1 MFKNYVKVLYRGA
14 RKQWA
19 YLFINVVGLATGI
32 ACFIII
38 ALFVRDELTFD
49 GFHDK
54 GDRIHRVLAEL
65 DNPQV
70 TIQPPNGL
78 AQVLVDRF
86 PAVENVV
93 RLGYVKKAIKYKEE
107 LIYEDNFFYADSSLF
122 DVFDY
127 DLAIG
132 NPADALNNAY
142 NLILSQDMAAKYFPG
157 QNPVGETVRF
167 VGDSI
172 DFKITGVLEEFP
184 TNSRFRFNF
193 ITSFKTP
200 SEPNFDIDSWRSSDA
215 VYYVLFKEGFN
226 DFDGFKAQTEAA
238 YQERDLLYHT
248 IMEPFE
254 SLYLHSGS
262 SFTME
267 NVYGDMKTVI
277 TFSVIGVLILLLAC
291 INYINLTTAKMTVRS
306 AEVGLRKVL
315 GANKQQIRQQ
325 FFGETMIYV
334 LVAVLIAAGLVEYF
348 LPKVNELTNKEMT
361 LDYWGNPWLLVF
373 FVALVPIIGLLA
385 GIYPALIISVLQP
398 AKSLKGSVL
407 TSGKSHFRKVLVTI
421 QFAITLMLVI
431 STVVMKKQ
439 FDHFMDFKGGVDKD
453 QVVRVAS
460 GQLVKKQYDILK
472 SEFSKVPGVAEVIGG
487 PFAST
492 GGFFP
497 LKPDPVKEDN
507 IFVNAMWV
515 TPNYISTLGIELVA
529 GRDFIEGSEVDF
541 QTALIINET
550 LAKELELENPIGTK
564 VKTVNDKYEFSERT
578 IVGVTKDFAF
588 NAKRGK
594 EKVLIQPSRGFYEL
608 SVKIDGANVS
618 QALDGLKEAWVG
630 INPDRPFQFRF
641 LDERVANFYN
651 KEARLSQLFSVFSGL
666 AILIAAL
673 GLVGL
678 STYTAARKAKEI
690 GVRKVLG
697 ATFYQVLRVLGQG
710 YLGLVIIAFL
720 VAAPVSYFFVRNW
733 LDDFPNRISISPLHF
748 GAGVLVT
755 ITVVLLAISLQSVR
769 AARQN
774 PVELLRDE

>member
-1 MFKNYVKVLYRGA
+1 MFKNYLKVLYRGA

-19 YLFINVVGLATGI
+19 YLFINIAGLATGI

-49 GFHDK
+49 GFHEK

-65 DNPQV
+65 DNPKV
-70 TIQPPNGL
+70 TIEPPNGL
-78 AQVLVDRF
+78 AQVLLDKF

-93 RLGYVKKAIKYKEE
+93 RLSYVKKAIEYKEE
-107 LIYEDNFFYADSSLF
+107 LIYEDNFFYADNSLF
-122 DVFDY
+122 EVFDY

-132 NPADALNNAY
+132 DPADALENPY
-142 NLILSQDMAAKYFPG
+142 SLVLSDDMAAKYFPG
-157 QNPVGETVRF
+157 QNPLGEVVRF
-167 VGDSI
+167 AGDSV
-172 DFKITGVLEEFP
+172 DYKITGVLETFP
-184 TNSRFRFNF
+184 TNSRFQFNF

-200 SEPNFDIDSWRSSDA
+200 AAPDFDINSWSSWNG
-215 VYYVLFKEGFN
+215 VYYVLFKEGFD
-226 DFDGFKAQTEAA
+226 DFEGFKAQTKAVYE
-238 YQERDLLYHT
+238 ERKLYFST
-248 IMEPFE
+248 VMEPFE

-267 NVYGDMKTVI
+267 NISGDPRTVI
-277 TFSVIGVLILLLAC
+277 TFSVIGILILFLAC

-315 GANKQQIRQQ
+315 GANKKQIRQQ

-334 LVAVLIAAGLVEYF
+334 LVAVLIAAGLEEYF
-348 LPKVNELTNKEMT
+348 LPQVNMLTHKEMT
-361 LDYWGNPWLLVF
+361 LDYWGNPWLLIF
-373 FVALVPIIGLLA
+373 LVTLIPVIGMLA
-385 GIYPALIISVLQP
+385 GLYPALIISVLQP
-398 AKSLKGSVL
+398 VKSLKGSVL
-407 TSGKSHFRKVLVTI
+407 TSGKSHLRKVLVTI

-439 FDHFMDFKGGVDKD
+439 FDHFMEFRGGVDKD
-453 QVVRVAS
+453 QIVRVGR
-460 GQLVKKQYDILK
+460 GQVVKDQYDLLK
-472 SEFSKVPGVAEVIGG
+472 TEFSKVPGVAEVIGG

-497 LKPDPVKEDN
+497 LRPDLTKEED
-507 IFVNAMWV
+507 IYVNAMWV
-515 TPNYISTLGIELVA
+515 TPNFINTMGIEIVA
-529 GRDFIEGSEVDF
+529 GRDFLQDSEPDF
-541 QTALIINET
+541 LNALIINET
-550 LAKELELENPIGTK
+550 LAKELELENPIGAK

-578 IVGVTKDFAF
+578 IIGVARDFTF

-594 EKVLIQPSRGFYEL
+594 EKVMLQPSRGFREM
-608 SVKIDGANVS
+608 SVKIDGTNVP
-618 QALDGLKEAWVG
+618 QTLDGLKEAWIS
-630 INPDRPFQFRF
+630 INPDRPFQFSF

-651 KEARLSQLFSVFSGL
+651 KEARLSQLFSIFSGL

-697 ATFYQVLRVLGQG
+697 ATFYQILRVLGQG
-710 YLGLVIIAFL
+710 YLWLVIIAFV
-720 VAAPVSYFFVRNW
+720 VAAPVSYLFVRNW
-733 LDDFPNRISISPLHF
+733 LHDFPNRINISPVHF

-755 ITVVLLAISLQSVR
+755 VLVVILAVSLQSVK
-769 AARQN
+769 AARQS

>member
-1 MFKNYVKVLYRGA
+1 MFKNYLKVLYRGA
-14 RKQWA
+14 RKQWT
-19 YLFINVVGLATGI
+19 YLFINIAGLATGI

-49 GFHDK
+49 GFHEK

-65 DNPQV
+65 DNPKV
-70 TIQPPNGL
+70 TIEPPNGL
-78 AQVLVDRF
+78 AQVLLDKF

-93 RLGYVKKAIKYKEE
+93 RLSYVKKAIEYKEE
-107 LIYEDNFFYADSSLF
+107 LIYEDNFFYADNSLF
-122 DVFDY
+122 EVFDY

-132 NPADALNNAY
+132 DPADALENPY
-142 NLILSQDMAAKYFPG
+142 SLVLSDDMAAKYFPG
-157 QNPVGETVRF
+157 QNPLGEVVRF
-167 VGDSI
+167 AGDSV
-172 DFKITGVLEEFP
+172 DYKITGVLETFP
-184 TNSRFRFNF
+184 TNSRFQFNF

-200 SEPNFDIDSWRSSDA
+200 AAPDFDINSWSSWNG
-215 VYYVLFKEGFN
+215 VYYVLFKEGFD
-226 DFDGFKAQTEAA
+226 DFEGFKAQTKAVYE
-238 YQERDLLYHT
+238 ERKLYFST
-248 IMEPFE
+248 VMEPFE
-254 SLYLHSGS
+254 SLYLNSGS

-267 NVYGDMKTVI
+267 NISGDPRTVI
-277 TFSVIGVLILLLAC
+277 TFSVIGILILFLAC

-315 GANKQQIRQQ
+315 GANKKQIRQQ

-348 LPKVNELTNKEMT
+348 LPQVNMLTHKEMT
-361 LDYWGNPWLLVF
+361 LDYWGNPWLLIF
-373 FVALVPIIGLLA
+373 LVTLIPVIGMLA
-385 GIYPALIISVLQP
+385 GLYPALIISVLQP
-398 AKSLKGSVL
+398 VKSLKGSVL
-407 TSGKSHFRKVLVTI
+407 TSGKSHLRKVLVTI

-439 FDHFMDFKGGVDKD
+439 FDHFMEFRGGVDKD
-453 QVVRVAS
+453 QIVRVGR
-460 GQLVKKQYDILK
+460 GQVVKDQYDLLK
-472 SEFSKVPGVAEVIGG
+472 TEFSKVPGVAEVIGG

-497 LKPDPVKEDN
+497 LRPDLTKEED
-507 IFVNAMWV
+507 IYVNAMWV
-515 TPNYISTLGIELVA
+515 TPNFINTMGIEIVA
-529 GRDFIEGSEVDF
+529 GRDFLQDSEPDF
-541 QTALIINET
+541 LNALIINET
-550 LAKELELENPIGTK
+550 LAKELELENPIGAK

-578 IVGVTKDFAF
+578 IIGVARDFTF

-594 EKVLIQPSRGFYEL
+594 EKVMLQPSRGFREM
-608 SVKIDGANVS
+608 SVKIDGTNVP
-618 QALDGLKEAWVG
+618 QTLDGLKEAWIS
-630 INPDRPFQFRF
+630 INPDRPFQFSF

-651 KEARLSQLFSVFSGL
+651 KEARLSQLFSIFSGL

-697 ATFYQVLRVLGQG
+697 ATFYQILRVLGQG
-710 YLGLVIIAFL
+710 YLWLVIIAFV
-720 VAAPVSYFFVRNW
+720 VAAPVSYLFVRNW
-733 LDDFPNRISISPLHF
+733 LDDFPNRINISPVHF

-755 ITVVLLAISLQSVR
+755 VLVVILAVSLQSVK
-769 AARQN
+769 AARQS